1 MKMKRTSTST
11 LNGRDLQQ
19 LPFDL
24 MITYRPTRYVKF
36 DSMENEVKYIT
47 SGIEYD
53 YLYYSWERDRQT
65 NKYHTHILIKTTQD
79 KEQMNQSIYKRLQ
92 GDKNTNNI
100 RTGVRDGVVKTQKE
114 YVNPLTQDRQVL
126 LKEQKVEIEFTEM
139 FGRSGRVYI
148 EPVIE
153 NKGVSYYTTKSTS
166 RGLTMGYLQHGM

>member
-1 MKMKRTSTST
+1 MEKE
-11 LNGRDLQQ
+11 
-19 LPFDL
+19 
-24 MITYRPTRYVKF
+24 VKF
-36 DSMENEVKYIT
+36 IT

-139 FGRSGRVYI
+139 YGRSGRVYI
-148 EPVIE
+148 EPVVE

-166 RGLTMGYLQHGM
+166 RGLTSGYLEQGM

>member
-1 MKMKRTSTST
+1 
-11 LNGRDLQQ
+11 
-19 LPFDL
+19 
-24 MITYRPTRYVKF
+24 
-36 DSMENEVKYIT
+36 MENEVKYIT

>member
-1 MKMKRTSTST
+1 MKRTSTST

-24 MITYRPTRYVKF
+24 MITYRPTRYIKF
-36 DSMENEVKYIT
+36 DSMEKEIRYIT
-47 SGIEYD
+47 TGIDYD

-79 KEQMNQSIYKRLQ
+79 KEQMNQCIYKRLQ

-100 RTGVRDGVVKTQKE
+100 RTGLRE
-114 YVNPLTQDRQVL
+114 YVNPLTQERQVFV
-126 LKEQKVEIEFTEM
+126 KDQRVEIEYTEM
-139 FGRSGRVYI
+139 YGRSGRVYI
-148 EPVIE
+148 EPVME

-166 RGLTMGYLQHGM
+166 YGLTMGYLQYGM

>member
-1 MKMKRTSTST
+1 MKRTSTST

-24 MITYRPTRYVKF
+24 MITYRPTRYIKF
-36 DSMENEVKYIT
+36 ESMEKEVKYIT

-53 YLYYSWERDRQT
+53 YLYYSWERDIQSH
-65 NKYHTHILIKTTQD
+65 KYHTHILIKTTQE

-100 RTGVRDGVVKTQKE
+100 RTGVRDGVVKIQKE
-114 YVNPLTQDRQVL
+114 YINPLTQDRQVL

>member
-19 LPFDL
+19 LTFDL
-24 MITYRPTRYVKF
+24 MITYRPTRYIKF
-36 DSMENEVKYIT
+36 DSMEKEVKYIT

-53 YLYYSWERDRQT
+53 YLYYSWERDIQT

-79 KEQMNQSIYKRLQ
+79 KEQINQSIYKRLQ

-100 RTGVRDGVVKTQKE
+100 RTGLREGVLKTEKVL
-114 YVNPLTQDRQVL
+114 VNPITQDRKVIV
-126 LKEQKVEIEFTEM
+126 KDQKVEIDFTEM
-139 FGRSGRVYI
+139 YGRSGRVYI

-166 RGLTMGYLQHGM
+166 YGLTMGYLQQGM

>member
-1 MKMKRTSTST
+1 MKRTSTST

-24 MITYRPTRYVKF
+24 MITYRPTRYIKF

-100 RTGVRDGVVKTQKE
+100 RTGLRDGVVKTQKE
-114 YVNPLTQDRQVL
+114 YVNPLTHDRQVL

-153 NKGVSYYTTKSTS
+153 NPGVSYYTTKSTS

>member
-1 MKMKRTSTST
+1 MKRTSTST

-24 MITYRPTRYVKF
+24 MITYRPTRYIKF
-36 DSMENEVKYIT
+36 DSMEKEVKYIT

-53 YLYYSWERDRQT
+53 YLYYSWERDIQSH
-65 NKYHTHILIKTTQD
+65 KYHTHILIKTTQD

-92 GDKNTNNI
+92 GDNNTNNI
-100 RTGVRDGVVKTQKE
+100 RTGVREGTVKIQKE
-114 YVNPLTQDRQVL
+114 YVNPLSQHREVL

>member
-1 MKMKRTSTST
+1 MKRTKTST

-24 MITYRPTRYVKF
+24 MITYRPTRYIKF
-36 DSMENEVKYIT
+36 DSMEKEVKYIT

-65 NKYHTHILIKTTQD
+65 NKYHTHILLKTTQD
-79 KEQMNQSIYKRLQ
+79 KEQMYQSIYKRLQ

-100 RTGVRDGVVKTQKE
+100 RTGVRDSVVKIHKE
-114 YVNPLTQDRQVL
+114 YVNPLTQERQVFV
-126 LKEQKVEIEFTEM
+126 KDQRVEIEFTEM

-153 NKGVSYYTTKSTS
+153 NKSVSYYTTKSTS

>member
-1 MKMKRTSTST
+1 MKQTKTST

-19 LPFDL
+19 LQFDL
-24 MITYRPTRYVKF
+24 MITYRPTRYIKF
-36 DSMENEVKYIT
+36 DCMEKEIRYIIT
-47 SGIEYD
+47 GIEYN

-79 KEQMNQSIYKRLQ
+79 KEQMNQCIYKQLQ

-100 RTGVRDGVVKTQKE
+100 RIGVRELVVKTQKE
-114 YVNPLTQDRQVL
+114 FVNPLTQERQVF
-126 LKEQKVEIEFTEM
+126 LKDQKVEIEYTEM
-139 FGRSGRVYI
+139 YGRSGRVYI
-148 EPVIE
+148 EPVME

>member
-1 MKMKRTSTST
+1 MKRTSTST

-24 MITYRPTRYVKF
+24 MITYRPTRYIKF
-36 DSMENEVKYIT
+36 DSMEKEVKYIT

-53 YLYYSWERDRQT
+53 YLYYSWERDIQSH
-65 NKYHTHILIKTTQD
+65 KYHTHILIKTTQD

-100 RTGVRDGVVKTQKE
+100 RTGVREGTVKIQKE
-114 YVNPLTQDRQVL
+114 YVNPLSKHREVL

-166 RGLTMGYLQHGM
+166 RGLTMGYLQQGM

>member
-19 LPFDL
+19 LTFDL
-24 MITYRPTRYVKF
+24 MITYRPIRYIKFDCMEKEVKF
-36 DSMENEVKYIT
+36 IT

-100 RTGVRDGVVKTQKE
+100 RTCVRDGVVKTQKE

-139 FGRSGRVYI
+139 YGRSGRVYI
-148 EPVIE
+148 EPVVE

-166 RGLTMGYLQHGM
+166 RGLTSGYLEQGM

>member
-1 MKMKRTSTST
+1 MEKE
-11 LNGRDLQQ
+11 
-19 LPFDL
+19 
-24 MITYRPTRYVKF
+24 VKF
-36 DSMENEVKYIT
+36 IT

-79 KEQMNQSIYKRLQ
+79 KEQMNQCIYKRLQ

-100 RTGVRDGVVKTQKE
+100 RTGVRVGVVKTQKVF
-114 YVNPLTQDRQVL
+114 VNPITQDRQVFD
-126 LKEQKVEIEFTEM
+126 KDQKVEIEFTEM

-148 EPVIE
+148 EPVVE

-166 RGLTMGYLQHGM
+166 RGLTSGYLEPGM

>member
-1 MKMKRTSTST
+1 MKRTKTST

-24 MITYRPTRYVKF
+24 MITYRPTRYIKF

-153 NKGVSYYTTKSTS
+153 NPGVSYYTTKSTS
-166 RGLTMGYLQHGM
+166 RGLTMGYLQKGM

>member
-1 MKMKRTSTST
+1 MKRTSTST

-24 MITYRPTRYVKF
+24 MITYRPTRYIKF
-36 DSMENEVKYIT
+36 DSMEKEIRYIT
-47 SGIEYD
+47 TGIDYD

-79 KEQMNQSIYKRLQ
+79 KEQMNQCIYKQLQ

-100 RTGVRDGVVKTQKE
+100 RTGVRDGNVKIEK
-114 YVNPLTQDRQVL
+114 VL
-126 LKEQKVEIEFTEM
+126 LNPRLQERVITMVDSKMEIEFTEM
-139 FGRSGRVYI
+139 YGRMGKIEI

-153 NKGVSYYTTKSTS
+153 NKGVSYYTTKSSS
-166 RGLTMGYLQHGM
+166 RGLTMGYLQDGMN

>member
-1 MKMKRTSTST
+1 MKRTSTST

-24 MITYRPTRYVKF
+24 MITYRPTRYIKF
-36 DSMENEVKYIT
+36 DSMEKEVKYIT

-53 YLYYSWERDRQT
+53 YLYYSWERDIQSH
-65 NKYHTHILIKTTQD
+65 KYHTHIIIKTTQD

-100 RTGVRDGVVKTQKE
+100 RTGVREGTVKIQKE
-114 YVNPLTQDRQVL
+114 YVNPLSQHREVL

-166 RGLTMGYLQHGM
+166 RGLTMGYLQQGM

>member
-1 MKMKRTSTST
+1 MKRTSTST

-24 MITYRPTRYVKF
+24 MITYRPTRYIKF
-36 DSMENEVKYIT
+36 DSMEKEVKYIT

-53 YLYYSWERDRQT
+53 YLYYSWERDIQSH
-65 NKYHTHILIKTTQD
+65 KYHSHILIKTTMD

-100 RTGVRDGVVKTQKE
+100 RTGVREGTVKIQKE
-114 YVNPLTQDRQVL
+114 YVNPLSQHREVL

-166 RGLTMGYLQHGM
+166 RGLTMGYLQQGM

>member
-1 MKMKRTSTST
+1 MKRTKTST

-24 MITYRPTRYVKF
+24 MITYRPTRYIKF

-153 NKGVSYYTTKSTS
+153 NPGVSYYTTKSTS
-166 RGLTMGYLQHGM
+166 RGLTMGYLQHDM

>member
-1 MKMKRTSTST
+1 MKRTKTST

-24 MITYRPTRYVKF
+24 MITYRPVGYVKF
-36 DSMENEVKYIT
+36 DNMEKEVKYIT

-53 YLYYSWERDRQT
+53 YLYYVWERDRQT
-65 NKYHTHILIKTTQD
+65 NHYHSHILIKTTMD

-100 RTGVRDGVVKTQKE
+100 RTGVRDGVVKIQKE
-114 YVNPLTQDRQVL
+114 YINPLTQDRQVL

-139 FGRSGRVYI
+139 YGRSGRVYI
-148 EPVIE
+148 EPVME

-166 RGLTMGYLQHGM
+166 RGLTSGYLEQGM

>member
-19 LPFDL
+19 LTFDL
-24 MITYRPTRYVKF
+24 MITYRPTRYIKF
-36 DSMENEVKYIT
+36 DSMEKEVKYIT

-79 KEQMNQSIYKRLQ
+79 KEHMNQSIYKRLQ

-100 RTGVRDGVVKTQKE
+100 RTGLREGVLKTEKVL
-114 YVNPLTQDRQVL
+114 VNPISQDRKVIV
-126 LKEQKVEIEFTEM
+126 KDQKVEIEFTEM
-139 FGRSGRVYI
+139 YGRSGRVYI
-148 EPVIE
+148 EPVME

-166 RGLTMGYLQHGM
+166 YGLTMGYLQQGM